1 VRVTPAGRAL
11 LARSRGAL
19 MALWDGLEGALD
31 R

>member
-19 MALWDGLEGALD
+19 MALWDGLERALD